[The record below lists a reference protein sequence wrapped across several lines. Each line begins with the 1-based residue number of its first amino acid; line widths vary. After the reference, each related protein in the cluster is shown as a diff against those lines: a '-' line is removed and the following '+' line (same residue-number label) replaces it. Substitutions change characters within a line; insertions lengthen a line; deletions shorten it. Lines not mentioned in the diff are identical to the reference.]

1 MPPAAKNLF
10 LKKKVRETEGFSW
23 IFQKD
28 FRLRVLDYGFEPKI
42 GLPPLI
48 IYKCSALPEEKS
60 FERLKFVQF
69 LRQILP

>member
-1 MPPAAKNLF
+1 M
-10 LKKKVRETEGFSW
+10 
-23 IFQKD
+23 
-28 FRLRVLDYGFEPKI
+28 LDYGFEPKI

-60 FERLKFVQF
+60 FDKFISDQF